1 MQALFDKELIR
12 MEQELRD
19 LKTSHAI
26 PVGSLNFYEHDATVT
41 LSSGLAVGLYVRL
54 TNDADERPYPYVQV
68 YADEQSNGAN
78 INFYQ
83 EQSIEQDGEI
93 IQFYFAFSGG
103 KTYYIKAISTSAF
116 TLIAKQYEDSDWIG
130 GEE

>member
-26 PVGSLNFYEHDATVT
+26 PVGALNFYEQDASVT
-41 LSSGLAVGLYVRL
+41 LGAGIAPGLYVRI
-54 TNDADERPYPYVQV
+54 TIDAGERPFPYAQV
-68 YADEQSNGAN
+68 FASEQNNQRAAD
-78 INFYQ
+78 FYQ

-93 IQFYFAFSGG
+93 IQLYLSLSGN
-103 KTYYIKAISTSAF
+103 KTYNVRAISTSAF

-130 GEE
+130 E